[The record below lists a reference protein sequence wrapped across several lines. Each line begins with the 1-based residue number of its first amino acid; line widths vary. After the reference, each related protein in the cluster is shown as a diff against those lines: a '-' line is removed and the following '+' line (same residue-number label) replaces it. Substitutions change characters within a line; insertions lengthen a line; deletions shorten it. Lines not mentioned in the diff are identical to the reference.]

1 LSEPDLILKRGE
13 AKTAVTLTVTDPAND
28 DAAVNISSATLTFI
42 LRPKV
47 GSSVISFQKD
57 HAVFNIAQ
65 ASVGVVSFPMSAAE
79 SNRVGTFYGE
89 LKMYFAADDI
99 DKSKTFEIR
108 FDEAIT

>member
-1 LSEPDLILKRGE
+1 MVLKRGE
-13 AKTAVTLTVTDPAND
+13 AKDAVTLTVTDPNND

-47 GSSVISFQKD
+47 GSSIVSFQKD
-57 HAVFNIAQ
+57 HADFDVSQ
-65 ASVGVVSFPMSAAE
+65 AAVGIVSFPMSATE
-79 SNRVGTFYGE
+79 SNRIGTFYGE
-89 LKMYFAADDI
+89 LKMYFAAGNI